1 MDRLLYVAMNGAN
14 AVMQAQALNAHNLA
28 NSGTTG
34 FKADMAQFSEVDISG
49 PGFKSRVFNRIEG
62 IGVDV
67 HSGSIQSTGR
77 DLDVAINGEGWIA
90 VQAPD
95 GSEAYTRRGDLH
107 IDELGLLTNGAGL
120 PVLGNGGPLALPPHA
135 KLEIGSDGTISILP
149 IGQNPN
155 ALAVVD
161 RIKLVSLDDNQL
173 EKGSDGLLRT
183 INGEPGQVD
192 ASIQLSSGALESSN
206 VNAIEGMVRMIELAR
221 SFEMQVKMMRTAE
234 ENDERSAQLL
244 RMS

>member
-1 MDRLLYVAMNGAN
+1 MDRLLYVAMNGAKS
-14 AVMQAQALNAHNLA
+14 VMQAQAMNAHNLA

-34 FKADMAQFSEVDISG
+34 FKADMSRFSKVEISG
-49 PGFKSRVFNRIEG
+49 PGFNSRIFNRMEDA
-62 IGVDV
+62 GVDT
-67 HSGSIQSTGR
+67 HSGAIQSTGR
-77 DLDVAINGEGWIA
+77 DLDIAINGEGWIA

-149 IGQNPN
+149 IGQSPS

-161 RIKLVSLDDNQL
+161 RIKLVSLDDSQL
-173 EKGSDGLLRT
+173 KKGLDGLLRT
-183 INGEPGQVD
+183 ANGEPGQVD
-192 ASIQLSSGALESSN
+192 ASIRVSSGVLESSN

-221 SFEMQVKMMRTAE
+221 SFEMQIKMMHAAE